1 MNANQEHAAHW
12 PSEVGRKPLDN
23 ITFESPNASVRP
35 TYLGRTSHENP
46 NPFPSSFSE
55 DHRGDE
61 DLACAGAI
69 VLAMVCLLVFFC
81 YLLTGAL

>member
-1 MNANQEHAAHW
+1 MVTGQE
-12 PSEVGRKPLDN
+12 RN

-69 VLAMVCLLVFFC
+69 ALAMLCLMLAFV
-81 YLLTGAL
+81 YIIMGAF